1 MSDASVLSQEEIDAL
16 MNTSADDEPE
26 DAEEQEEESIE
37 GEVKRYDLAYGDR
50 VIRGQF
56 PTLEIINEKM
66 ARKIRGLLSRYIFS
80 EMSVVAHG
88 VKVLKYQEYI
98 STLFVPTSV
107 HLVQMP
113 PLIGEAMVVLDA
125 RFVFEIVDQFFGG
138 SRIHVKVEGREFS
151 NTETRIIDRIFDFI
165 AEAAAD
171 IWKPILPVTFKAIG
185 YELNP
190 SLVNLVQPGDIVVV
204 STFQVEFDNG
214 SGMFQVTVPFTM
226 LEPHRDLI
234 DSAVKKVDDGD
245 QRFRIAMEQQLLNT
259 EVDLECRIGS
269 KVIQMSEL
277 MSMKAGDFIRMEIDE
292 IHTVEANGV
301 SALTARL
308 GSLNGHL
315 AFEIEEGV
323 G

>member
-16 MNTSADDEPE
+16 MNTSVDDDPT
-26 DAEEQEEESIE
+26 DHDDQEAPSIE
-37 GEVKRYDLAYGDR
+37 GEVKLYDLAYGDR

-66 ARKIRGLLSRYIFS
+66 ARRIRTMLSRYIFS
-80 EMSVVAHG
+80 QVSVVAHG

-113 PLIGEAMVVLDA
+113 PLVGEAMVVLDA

-138 SRIHVKVEGREFS
+138 TRIHVKVEGREFS

-165 AEAAAD
+165 AEAAAE
-171 IWKPILPVTFKAIG
+171 IWKPILPISIKAIG

-214 SGMFQVTVPFTM
+214 SGMFQVTLPFTM

-245 QRFRIAMEQQLLNT
+245 QRFRIAMEQQLLET
-259 EVDLECRIGS
+259 EVNLACRIGT
-269 KVIQMSEL
+269 KIIQMSEL
-277 MSMKAGDFIRMEIDE
+277 VNLQKGDFIKMEIAD
-292 IHTVEANGV
+292 IHSVEVNGV
-301 SALTARL
+301 PALKARL

-315 AFEIEEGV
+315 ALEIEDEIG
-323 G
+323 

>member
-1 MSDASVLSQEEIDAL
+1 MSDASVLSQDEIDAL
-16 MNTSADDEPE
+16 MNTSADDELE
-26 DAEEQEEESIE
+26 DVEDLIEESIE
-37 GEVKRYDLAYGDR
+37 GEIKLYDLAYGDR

-66 ARKIRGLLSRYIFS
+66 ARKIRTLLSRYIFS
-80 EMSVVAHG
+80 EISVVAHG

-98 STLFVPTSV
+98 STLYVPTSV

-125 RFVFEIVDQFFGG
+125 RFVFEIVDQFYGG
-138 SRIHVKVEGREFS
+138 SRIHVKVEGRDFS
-151 NTETRIIDRIFDFI
+151 NTESRVIGRIFDFI
-165 AEAAAD
+165 AESATE
-171 IWKPILPVTFKAIG
+171 IWKPILPVTMKAIS

-214 SGMFQVTVPFTM
+214 SGMFQVTMPFAM

-245 QRFRIAMEQQLLNT
+245 QRFRIAMEQQLLDT
-259 EVDLECRIGS
+259 EVGLECRIGT

-277 MSMKAGDFIRMEIDE
+277 ISLKEGDMIRMEIDD
-292 IHTVEANGV
+292 IHSVDVNGV
-301 SALTARL
+301 PALKARL
-308 GSLNGHL
+308 GTLNGHL
-315 AFEIEEGV
+315 AFEIESGI

>member
-1 MSDASVLSQEEIDAL
+1 M
-16 MNTSADDEPE
+16 MNTSADDELE
-26 DAEEQEEESIE
+26 DVEDLIEESIE
-37 GEVKRYDLAYGDR
+37 GEIKLYDLAYGDR

-66 ARKIRGLLSRYIFS
+66 ARKIRTLLSRYIFS
-80 EMSVVAHG
+80 EISVVAHG

-98 STLFVPTSV
+98 STLYVPTSV

-125 RFVFEIVDQFFGG
+125 RFVFEIVDQFYGG
-138 SRIHVKVEGREFS
+138 SRIHVKVEGRDFS
-151 NTETRIIDRIFDFI
+151 NTESRVIGRIFDFI
-165 AEAAAD
+165 AESATE
-171 IWKPILPVTFKAIG
+171 IWKPILPVTMKAIS

-214 SGMFQVTVPFTM
+214 SGMFQVTMPFAM

-245 QRFRIAMEQQLLNT
+245 QRFRIAMEQQLLDT
-259 EVDLECRIGS
+259 EVGLECRIGT

-277 MSMKAGDFIRMEIDE
+277 ISLKEGDMIRMEIDD
-292 IHTVEANGV
+292 IHSVDVNGV
-301 SALTARL
+301 PALKARL
-308 GSLNGHL
+308 GTLNGHL
-315 AFEIEEGV
+315 AFEIESGI